1 MITKQQKVELVEEL
15 RTLWKN
21 SGGLIFSDT
30 QMLTAAATQELRTE
44 IHKAGLNH
52 KVFKNTLIELVAKEM
67 GIAFPEKLLTGPTAV
82 TFANDDAPAAAKII
96 ADFQKKFPKKMS
108 LKGGFSEGQ
117 VFDQSGVQALANAP
131 SRPQLLGMLA
141 NVLNSPIVGI
151 ARVLNANIEGLARVI
166 NAVKEEKEKAA

>member
-1 MITKQQKVELVEEL
+1 MITKQKKVELLEEL

-21 SGGLIFSDT
+21 SGGVIFSDT
-30 QMLTAAATQELRTE
+30 QLLTAAATQELRTE
-44 IHKAGLNH
+44 IHKANLEH
-52 KVFKNTLIELVAKEM
+52 KVFKNTLIMKVAQEM
-67 GIAFPEKLLTGPTAV
+67 GITIPEKLLVGPTAV
-82 TFANDDAPAAAKII
+82 TFANDDAPAAAKLIS
-96 ADFQKKFPKKMS
+96 DFQKKFPKKMS
-108 LKGGFSEGQ
+108 LKGGYSEGQ
-117 VFDQSGVQALANAP
+117 VFNQTGVQALANAP